1 MHLGRN
7 LLTRRDRVTGTARGP
22 APVGWAPM
30 NSCGTSTQRAPER
43 WPLLERDEWTA
54 REARHH
60 ERVDALLEGHL
71 YRRRRGIAHP
81 VEDFLF
87 TYYSHRPGQLRRWHP
102 GVGTGLADG
111 AVPTGTGDSYYT
123 EVLGGVAL
131 DADRFLANR
140 GTTVAFVSSLL
151 RAVNDRPAHLGCFGL
166 HEWAMVYRLRPGE
179 ARHSQVPLRL
189 GHEGTDRVVESHR
202 VRCSHF
208 DAYRFFTDEAR
219 PRNEVQPTRDSQVHM
234 DQPGCLHANMD
245 LYKWA
250 YKLAPAAPSELVAD
264 CFELAR
270 DIRELDMRA
279 SPYDL
284 TEYGYTPVRI
294 ETREGKAEYTAAQR
308 HFAERASGLRSRLL
322 RVCELLEG

>member
-1 MHLGRN
+1 
-7 LLTRRDRVTGTARGP
+7 
-22 APVGWAPM
+22 M
-30 NSCGTSTQRAPER
+30 NPCGTSTQRVPQR
-43 WPLLERDEWTA
+43 WPLLERDEWTE

-60 ERVDALLEGHL
+60 ERVDAMLEGHL
-71 YRRRRGIAHP
+71 HRRRHGIAHP

-102 GVGTGLADG
+102 GVGVGLARG
-111 AVPTGTGDSYYT
+111 ALPTGPGDSCYT
-123 EVLGGVAL
+123 EVPGGVAL
-131 DADRFLANR
+131 DVDRFLEKR

-151 RAVNDRPAHLGCFGL
+151 RAVNGRPAHLGCFGL

-219 PRNEVQPTRDSQVHM
+219 PRNELRPTRDSQVNM

-250 YKLAPAAPSELVAD
+250 YKLAPAVPSELVAD

-270 DIRELDMRA
+270 DVRELDMRA

-308 HFAERASGLRSRLL
+308 RFAERASGLRSRLL
-322 RVCELLEG
+322 RVCELLGG